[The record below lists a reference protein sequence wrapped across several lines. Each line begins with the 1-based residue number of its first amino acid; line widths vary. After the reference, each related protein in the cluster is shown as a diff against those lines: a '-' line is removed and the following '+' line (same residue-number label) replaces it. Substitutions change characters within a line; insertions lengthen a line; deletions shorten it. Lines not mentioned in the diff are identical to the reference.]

1 MCDHDIELRRK
12 RDLERYHRR
21 TAERR
26 AKGLCLKCGKRPPA
40 PHRTQCEPCIEK
52 RRPADLVGRLEEL
65 GIGRPSTYAAI
76 VAVLRERGYAVLYR
90 RRFVATERGRVVTAF
105 LERYFAKWVAYGFT
119 KACSQSLPR
128 YVIENQ
134 DLSDSGAV
142 STDRALLVRQEP
154 RGVQAPLCG

>member
-90 RRFVATERGRVVTAF
+90 RRFVATERGRVVTA
-105 LERYFAKWVAYGFT
+105 V
-119 KACSQSLPR
+119 P
-128 YVIENQ
+128 
-134 DLSDSGAV
+134 GAV
-142 STDRALLVRQEP
+142 LREVGGLRVHQGMFTIPTS
-154 RGVQAPLCG
+154 LCH